1 MNKLLN
7 RFFLIPFF
15 ALCFLGS
22 YNATSQ
28 ENYTWKNVAIGGG
41 GFVTGIAIH
50 PKERGLLYART
61 DVGGLFKRDNKNN
74 QWEQLLDW
82 VGYNQVEFRN
92 VDGIALDPNNSDLVY
107 ITSGSDVLKSSN
119 RGKTWTFTGL
129 HKTFLGNGNKRWYGE
144 NIAVDPVN
152 SKVLFCGTRN
162 DGLYFSD
169 DAAKTWTHI
178 DNVPNGI
185 TDIGIRSIVFDPS
198 SHKDGKCQI
207 IYIGLPNIG
216 IYVSKNAGKTF
227 ELIKD
232 CPPDANRMAI
242 TSEGFLL
249 VTHSNGVSKYNG
261 TWKDISPGEG
271 MEFCGLDINP
281 KDPKHF
287 VVSEYRGECMN
298 HMFQTFDAGL
308 TWKEIERKIH
318 FETAPGWFTYDPDV
332 ANGAKSK
339 PSKWTYFAAAV
350 SSLAF
355 DPFESGKLVF
365 ADWYAIWWTN
375 NISKPVTDWF
385 TDEKGHE
392 ETVVL
397 SVVSPSQGCP
407 LFTLMADNVGFR
419 NSNINTFPTQRLT
432 DKGEGICLDYC
443 EKKPSHLAMIDAED
457 WWGKNTRIL
466 VSVDSGE
473 IFKPI
478 NKPEGVSGR
487 VAVSSNNPGNIIYLP
502 SNNKKVFYTEDFGN
516 TWKEAN
522 GLPEKILD
530 RNYVFNYNQPLAS
543 DRANGSV
550 FYVFSKGHFY
560 RSIDNGKNWIQTIGK
575 ISDQEGDGWNE
586 KSKADPTTEFGFVN
600 VKTAPDKK
608 GVVWVSLGNGGL
620 LKSFTGGDHFQKDTF
635 FEQARCLAW
644 GKASP
649 TSNAPTAYVY
659 GTNNSK
665 WGLFRSTDLGKTWV
679 QINDQEHALARPYAM
694 DGDKNVYGQIYISVG
709 GRGVFYGEINKD

>member
-7 RFFLIPFF
+7 HFFIIPFL
-15 ALCFLGS
+15 AISFLGS

-28 ENYTWKNVAIGGG
+28 ENYIWKNVAIGGG

-50 PKERGLLYART
+50 PKERGILYART
-61 DVGGLFKRDNKNN
+61 DVGGLFKWDNKNIR
-74 QWEQLLDW
+74 WTQLLDW
-82 VGYNQVEFRN
+82 VGYDQVAYRN
-92 VDGIALDPNNSDLVY
+92 VDGIALDPNNPDLVY

-129 HKTFLGNGNKRWYGE
+129 NKTFLGNGNKRWYGE

-152 SKVLFCGTRN
+152 SNILFCGTRN
-162 DGLYFSD
+162 DGLYFSA
-169 DAAKTWTHI
+169 DATKSWTYI

-185 TDIGIRSIVFDPS
+185 KDIGIRSIVFDS
-198 SHKDGKCQI
+198 SSAKDGICQF

-216 IYVSKNAGKTF
+216 IYISKNAGKTF

-232 CPPDANRMAI
+232 CPTDANRMAI
-242 TSEGFLL
+242 TSDGNLL
-249 VTHSNGVSKYNG
+249 VTHSKGVSKYNG
-261 TWKDISPGEG
+261 NWKDISPCKE
-271 MEFCGLDINP
+271 MEFCGLEINP
-281 KDPKHF
+281 KNPKHF
-287 VVSEYRGECMN
+287 VVSEYREDCMN
-298 HMFQTFDAGL
+298 KMFQTFDAGL

-339 PSKWTYFAAAV
+339 PRKWTYFAAAV

-355 DPFESGKLVF
+355 DPFENGKLF
-365 ADWYAIWWTN
+365 FTDWYAIWWTN
-375 NISKPVTDWF
+375 NITDNVTDWF
-385 TDEKGHE
+385 TNEKGHE

-397 SVVSPSQGCP
+397 SVVSPSAGSP
-407 LFTLMADNVGFR
+407 LFSLMADNVGFR
-419 NSNINTFPTQRLT
+419 HFNIDTFPSQRLT

-443 EKKPSHLAMIDAED
+443 EKRPSHMAMIDAED

-466 VSVDSGE
+466 VSGDSGKT
-473 IFKPI
+473 FKPI
-478 NKPEGVSGR
+478 GKPEGISGR

-502 SNNKKVFYTEDFGN
+502 SNNKKAFCTVDFGE
-516 TWKEAN
+516 TWNEAN

-543 DRANGSV
+543 DKADGSV

-560 RSIDNGKNWIQTIGK
+560 SSIDNGKNWEQTKGI
-575 ISDQEGDGWNE
+575 IPDQEGDGWDE

-600 VKTAPDKK
+600 VKTAPAKK
-608 GVVWVSLGNGGL
+608 GIVWVSLGNGGL
-620 LKSFTGGDHFQKDTF
+620 LKSYTGGNDFQKDAF

-649 TSNAPTAYVY
+649 ASDSPTAYVY
-659 GTNNSK
+659 GTHKNK

-679 QINDQEHALARPYAM
+679 QINDQENALARPYAM
-694 DGDKNVYGQIYISVG
+694 DGDKNVYGRIYISVG
-709 GRGVFYGEINKD
+709 GRGVFYGEIIKD